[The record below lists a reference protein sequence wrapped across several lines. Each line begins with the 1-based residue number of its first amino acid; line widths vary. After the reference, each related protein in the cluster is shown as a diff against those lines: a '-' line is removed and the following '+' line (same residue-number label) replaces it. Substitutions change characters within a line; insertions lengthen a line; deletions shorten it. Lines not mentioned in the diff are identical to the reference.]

1 MKWADLDLEEDEP
14 KWTLP
19 REATKAD
26 RAHTVPLSRQAVAIL
41 KDLPKTGSIFL
52 FDAGS
57 RKEDTPVGHF
67 SYAKHTLD
75 EKIAEL
81 AVKEAT
87 NPPPPW
93 TLHDLR
99 RTTASGMAA
108 LNVPPHILSRILNH
122 AAGAAEGI
130 TAIYNR
136 HAYAE
141 EQRHGLNTWGAHVE
155 RIVAGGDGGNVV
167 ELRHTAE

>member
-1 MKWADLDLEEDEP
+1 MKWDDLDLSNDAP
-14 KWTLP
+14 TWTLP
-19 REATKAD
+19 REATKGD
-26 RAHTVPLSRQAVAIL
+26 RAHSVPLSPQVVAVIE
-41 KDLPKTGSIFL
+41 DLPKIESVFVFDTGS
-52 FDAGS
+52 
-57 RKEDTPVGHF
+57 RQEDTPIGNF
-67 SYAKHTLD
+67 TNAKRDVDAEIAKLT
-75 EKIAEL
+75 EKDD
-81 AVKEAT
+81 AVA
-87 NPPPPW
+87 PPPW

-99 RTTASGMAA
+99 RSAASGMAA

-136 HAYAE
+136 HTYAE